1 MAYPGSAVSKYN
13 NDPGS
18 GRTGYW
24 EIPPNNYDFYSEE
37 EKYKPNV
44 QADGGILSSECAGR
58 RRRARRR
65 RGHSGARS
73 SEQETCRV
81 EGAQPFARAGAEPL
95 YNPTPEQAEIDRA
108 KAYETGVPH
117 GAPPRSLARASS
129 APRPAVTHRRRASRL
144 RPSRRQVCRA

>member
-44 QADGGILSSECAGR
+44 QADGGILSSECARR

-65 RGHSGARS
+65 RGRSGRW
-73 SEQETCRV
+73 SEQETRRV
-81 EGAQPFARAGAEPL
+81 EGAHPLRARRRGAAVQPHAGAGG
-95 YNPTPEQAEIDRA
+95 D
-108 KAYETGVPH
+108 
-117 GAPPRSLARASS
+117 
-129 APRPAVTHRRRASRL
+129 
-144 RPSRRQVCRA
+144 

>member
-44 QADGGILSSECAGR
+44 QADGGILSS
-58 RRRARRR
+58 
-65 RGHSGARS
+65 ARS
-73 SEQETCRV
+73 PKRGGSREGLPRAVSSRV
-81 EGAQPFARAGAEPL
+81 AA
-95 YNPTPEQAEIDRA
+95 
-108 KAYETGVPH
+108 VP
-117 GAPPRSLARASS
+117 R
-129 APRPAVTHRRRASRL
+129 
-144 RPSRRQVCRA
+144 